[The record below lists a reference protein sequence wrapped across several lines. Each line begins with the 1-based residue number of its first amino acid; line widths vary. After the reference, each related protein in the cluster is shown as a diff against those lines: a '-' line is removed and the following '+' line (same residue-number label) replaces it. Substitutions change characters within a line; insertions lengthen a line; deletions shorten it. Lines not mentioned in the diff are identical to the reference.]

1 MKTYI
6 GPTDESQKEF
16 YLQFKGKG
24 PITMLNL
31 VKFKPIAEYSGTGM
45 PQAKERI
52 SGKEAYAKYLELTLP
67 VMKKAGGNI
76 KFYGSCGD
84 FLIGP
89 ENKGWDA
96 VLLVEYESVD
106 VFVAFAQSEAYLKN
120 AGHRT
125 ASLEDSRLLPIVAS
139 EL

>member
-16 YLQFKGKG
+16 YGQFKGKG

-31 VKFKPIAEYSGTGM
+31 LKFRPIAKYSGTGISHV
-45 PQAKERI
+45 EEGI
-52 SGKEAYAKYLELTLP
+52 SGKTAYAKYLELTLP
-67 VMKKAGGNI
+67 VLKKAGGNI

-125 ASLEDSRLLPIVAS
+125 ASLEDSRLLPIIAS

>member
-1 MKTYI
+1 
-6 GPTDESQKEF
+6 
-16 YLQFKGKG
+16 
-24 PITMLNL
+24 MLNL

-120 AGHRT
+120 ARHRT